1 MKWRQKLVDESVDS
15 HYWQSS
21 ILRISDD
28 IFSYINS
35 SHRLKVYAHIL
46 QIVSSF
52 SLTRRTHKPF
62 LVLLPFYFRFFSL
75 FLRVV
80 VQFYLFSNENNCS
93 RRRMEIGVSLSVSEQ
108 SGTFLSSNF
117 FHETLSLSRERNVF
131 FERCLASNIIPRRRV
146 FLRSFFFFWLTSSP
160 LVESSTI

>member
-52 SLTRRTHKPF
+52 SLTHRTHKPF
-62 LVLLPFYFRFFSL
+62 LVLLPFYFHFFSL
-75 FLRVV
+75 FLR

-117 FHETLSLSRERNVF
+117 FHETLSLERERETCF
-131 FERCLASNIIPRRRV
+131 SNDVSRR
-146 FLRSFFFFWLTSSP
+146 
-160 LVESSTI
+160 I